1 MSMYILLG
9 TLTYNGQRMLREN
22 ANLLVD
28 AIGDVNI
35 PGTKVL
41 GHYAVLGEY
50 DFVMMVEANN
60 NETVARLS
68 LELGVR
74 TGLHLE
80 TLPAIA
86 VGVLTE
92 RAPKEREA
100 ETEAV
105 EASPGEW
112 RLPESDR

>member
-22 ANLLVD
+22 SELIVD
-28 AIGDVNI
+28 AIRETEV
-35 PGTKVL
+35 PGAKVL

-50 DFVMMVEANN
+50 DFVMMVEADD
-60 NETVARLS
+60 NETAARLS
-68 LELGVR
+68 LELGVL

-92 RAPKEREA
+92 RAPKDREL
-100 ETEAV
+100 ETEV
-105 EASPGEW
+105 IEASPGEW
-112 RLPESDR
+112 RLPQ